1 MSFATSESWHSRANA
16 LLCSFSKAFSKL
28 IELGVPTAQF
38 QNEPW
43 VMTPTEDQSK

>member
-1 MSFATSESWHSRANA
+1 MIANCA

-43 VMTPTEDQSK
+43 IMTATEDQGK